1 MSSILYNY
9 TPEELQEML
18 DTSNGYC
25 DLLRKVGLNGHGA
38 NPETLKKIISEYG
51 LDTTQNSKNRSE
63 LYRSNA
69 YGIHFKTTIPLA
81 DILNGEYPNYQPS
94 RLLKRLVEEGYKA
107 YACEICGIAEYNNH
121 PISLQLHHM
130 DGNRENNSLSNL
142 QILCPNCHSQTD
154 NFSGRSS
161 KKKDV
166 ELKKSKE
173 KRIWKSTKNPPLD
186 RDALKSKIRSIPFT
200 KIANDLGVTDNAVRK
215 WCKKYNL
222 PFKKSEIKNIT
233 EEDWEKI

>member
-1 MSSILYNY
+1 
-9 TPEELQEML
+9 
-18 DTSNGYC
+18 
-25 DLLRKVGLNGHGA
+25 
-38 NPETLKKIISEYG
+38 
-51 LDTTQNSKNRSE
+51 
-63 LYRSNA
+63 
-69 YGIHFKTTIPLA
+69 
-81 DILNGEYPNYQPS
+81 
-94 RLLKRLVEEGYKA
+94 
-107 YACEICGIAEYNNH
+107 
-121 PISLQLHHM
+121 M